1 MLKNEEAF
9 TVHLRMQSFEQVYLK
24 LKGAIE
30 RFAFYLTGKRPDS
43 EDLVQE
49 VFIKLWINWPKM
61 QAMKENEL
69 MNYLFI
75 TVRNHIIDE
84 IKENNRPK
92 RNRRMFLDEY
102 SKIYTG
108 FYLHDDVLVREGLR
122 MHQRAV
128 EQLAKKQRI
137 VYQFHQKDYSA
148 MEIARILNR
157 SNNTVQ
163 NQLTTAYKKVKTYL
177 NKSYGWDL
185 QESGRRSSWKQV
197 SLN

>member
-1 MLKNEEAF
+1 MLTNGENITAHQQE
-9 TVHLRMQSFEQVYLK
+9 QSFEQVYLK

-30 RFAFYLTGKRPDS
+30 QFAFYLTGKRPDS
-43 EDLVQE
+43 DDLAQE
-49 VFIKLWINWPKM
+49 IFIKLWINWPKIKE
-61 QAMKENEL
+61 MKMDEL

-92 RNRRMFLDEY
+92 RNKRMFLNEY
-102 SKIYTG
+102 AKVYTG
-108 FYLHDDVLVREGLR
+108 SYLHDDVLVWEGLR

-148 MEIARILNR
+148 PEIAKMLNR
-157 SNNTVQ
+157 SDCTVQ

-177 NKSYGWDL
+177 NNNYGWNL
-185 QESGRRSSWKQV
+185 RESGRKNCWKQV